1 MFDDD
6 DVSPLRFGKKS
17 KYALPSS
24 PPDPLKEVSESELET
39 FSHEDLVA
47 YVISLQTT
55 LQTALAALGSAEV
68 NNRALLKDA
77 SKKSALL
84 SKTANRIAAEQ
95 TLASTQLAERAEKL
109 ADMCA
114 KGIKKQMK
122 WQVRRSFL
130 RL

>member
-6 DVSPLRFGKKS
+6 DVSPVRLGKKP
-17 KYALPSS
+17 KYALPS
-24 PPDPLKEVSESELET
+24 PPDPFKEVSESELET

-68 NNRALLKDA
+68 NKEALLKDA
-77 SKKSALL
+77 SKKSAPL
-84 SKTANRIAAEQ
+84 SKAASGIAAKQ
-95 TLASTQLAERAEKL
+95 TLASTQVAERAGKL

-130 RL
+130 LL